1 MRGAIVKKAPTHRS
15 RIPKAPMRR
24 VTPKVSWY
32 NTARWKRL
40 RKRQLSKEPLCGCCK
55 SVGITESATIADH
68 IDPHKGDYEKFFDP
82 DNLQSLCVSCHN
94 SKTAKQDGGFG
105 K

>member
-1 MRGAIVKKAPTHRS
+1 MKKAPTHRS

-24 VTPKVSWY
+24 MTPKVGWY

-40 RKRQLSKEPLCGCCK
+40 RKWQLAKEPLCHMCK
-55 SVGITESATIADH
+55 EVALVREATIADH
-68 IDPHKGDYEKFFDP
+68 KDPHKGDIEKFFNS